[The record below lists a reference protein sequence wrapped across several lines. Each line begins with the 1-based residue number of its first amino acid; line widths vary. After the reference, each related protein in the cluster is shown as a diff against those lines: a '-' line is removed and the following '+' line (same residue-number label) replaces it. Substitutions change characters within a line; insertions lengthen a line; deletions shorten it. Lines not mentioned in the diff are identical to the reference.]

1 MKKPFSLRLSQ
12 FHIPKTR
19 PRSFEEIGLNRRSLI
34 ELILK
39 GALVGIVA
47 GFFGA
52 TFRWGILTSEHIR
65 WQLMEG
71 ITPLGIVLWL
81 ILMVV
86 MAFIIDRCLKWAA
99 LLVNKKMAELYGE
112 MVGPFVW
119 WIWDSS
125 D

>member
-1 MKKPFSLRLSQ
+1 MKNPFSLRLSQ

-86 MAFIIDRCLKWAA
+86 MAFIIDRCLKWAP
-99 LLVNKKMAELYGE
+99 LSGGSGIPQIEG
-112 MVGPFVW
+112 
-119 WIWDSS
+119 
-125 D
+125 